1 MVRLTRPALAALLL
15 AVAAPLAAQQA
26 VPPAVTQ
33 GQPLRLAWVNSQVIL
48 ANTPGRAEAE
58 STFAREYAGFR
69 AEVQRMQ
76 TQLDS
81 AVQEYNRTSVVM
93 TPQAKAAREEQLRQ
107 MQSRTQQRA
116 QELDQQAQSRE
127 QELTAPIMQRV
138 NSVIEG
144 IRAELN
150 LAFVFDVAAQGGSV
164 VTADRALDIT
174 SLVIQRLQAAG
185 PGPAS
190 PPPLAADSTH
200 PAAAPADTTR
210 RAPAAAQPPPRVR
223 RP

>member
-1 MVRLTRPALAALLL
+1 MVRVTRPALAALLL

-26 VPPAVTQ
+26 APSPAP

-58 STFAREYAGFR
+58 STFAREYAGMR
-69 AEVQRMQ
+69 AEVQRLQ
-76 TQLDS
+76 SQLDS

-107 MQSRTQQRA
+107 MQTRTQTRA

-144 IRAELN
+144 IRAEYN

-164 VTADRALDIT
+164 VTADRTLDIT

-185 PGPAS
+185 AGAAV
-190 PPPLAADSTH
+190 PPPLPADSGR

>member
-1 MVRLTRPALAALLL
+1 MVRVTRPALAALLL

-26 VPPAVTQ
+26 VPPATSQ
-33 GQPLRLAWVNSQVIL
+33 GQPLRLAWINSQVIL

-58 STFAREYAGFR
+58 STFAREYAGMR

-76 TQLDS
+76 AQLDS
-81 AVQEYNRTSVVM
+81 AVQDYNRTSVVM

-107 MQSRTQQRA
+107 MQTRTQTRA

-138 NSVIEG
+138 NAVIEG
-144 IRAELN
+144 IRAERN
-150 LAFVFDVAAQGGSV
+150 LSFVFDVAAQGGSV
-164 VTADRALDIT
+164 VTADRAFDIT
-174 SLVIQRLQAAG
+174 SMVIQRLQAAG
-185 PGPAS
+185 PGPTA
-190 PPPLAADSTH
+190 PPPLPADSAH
-200 PAAAPADTTR
+200 PAAPADTTR
-210 RAPAAAQPPPRVR
+210 RSPAAAQPPPRVR